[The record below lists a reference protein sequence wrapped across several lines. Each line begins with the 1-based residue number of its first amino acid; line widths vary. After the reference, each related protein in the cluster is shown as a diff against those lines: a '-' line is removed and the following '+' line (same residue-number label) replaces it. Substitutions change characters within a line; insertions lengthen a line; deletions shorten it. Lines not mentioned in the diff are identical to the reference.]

1 MSVDKPSL
9 GKFEWAQTLWIMF
22 LMISQAYFSSIKFK
36 IQIAKW

>member
-9 GKFEWAQTLWIMF
+9 GKFEWVQTLWIMF

-36 IQIAKW
+36 IQIAK